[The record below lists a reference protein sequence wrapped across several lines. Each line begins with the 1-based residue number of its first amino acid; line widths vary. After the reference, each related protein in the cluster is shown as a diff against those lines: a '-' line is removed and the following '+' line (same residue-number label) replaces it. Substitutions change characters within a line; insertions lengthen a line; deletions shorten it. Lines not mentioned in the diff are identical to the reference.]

1 MIFKH
6 STVVLQPNHIV
17 KSFKYGIPDRNQL
30 QGRTDNTPQK
40 RMLKQLYFKYGCDGI
55 AHHTADDI
63 EGERKLLSTATTAAI
78 HCE

>member
-30 QGRTDNTPQK
+30 QGRTDDSPQK
-40 RMLKQLYFKYGCDGI
+40 RMLKQLYLSMVVMGLLITLQTILRGKETTLYS
-55 AHHTADDI
+55 HHSCNP
-63 EGERKLLSTATTAAI
+63 L
-78 HCE
+78 